1 MTNPPA
7 GKPPAGEY
15 RVGYGKPPK
24 KSRFRKG
31 QSGNPG
37 GRPRGPTAGRAKRL
51 ALKEA
56 YRMVRVR
63 EGDRVVCVPAL
74 GAILRSLVALA
85 AKGNA
90 PTQRFVYAMV
100 SEIEQQE
107 LAVQAATDTKDTE
120 DCTMSESELVRRI
133 VWILS
138 GRA

>member
-1 MTNPPA
+1 MTTPAA

-15 RVGYGKPPK
+15 AVGHGKPPK
-24 KSRFRKG
+24 KSQFRKG

-37 GRPRGPTAGRAKRL
+37 GRPRGMTTGRAKAL

-90 PTQRFVYAMV
+90 PAQRFVY
-100 SEIEQQE
+100 EELNPDQE
-107 LAVQAATDTKDTE
+107 RGSAIALPPDASIKPISQ
-120 DCTMSESELVRRI
+120 RRA
-133 VWILS
+133 
-138 GRA
+138 GN